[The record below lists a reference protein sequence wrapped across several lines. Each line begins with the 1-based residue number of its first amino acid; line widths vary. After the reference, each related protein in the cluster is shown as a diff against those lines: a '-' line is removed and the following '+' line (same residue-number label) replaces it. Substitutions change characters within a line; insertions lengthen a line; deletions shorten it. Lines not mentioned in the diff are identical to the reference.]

1 LEVSVP
7 LDPKVIKVF
16 KELRVIKEKKV
27 KKEIE
32 VFREFLELLDLQ

>member
-1 LEVSVP
+1 

-16 KELRVIKEKKV
+16 KESRVIKEKKV